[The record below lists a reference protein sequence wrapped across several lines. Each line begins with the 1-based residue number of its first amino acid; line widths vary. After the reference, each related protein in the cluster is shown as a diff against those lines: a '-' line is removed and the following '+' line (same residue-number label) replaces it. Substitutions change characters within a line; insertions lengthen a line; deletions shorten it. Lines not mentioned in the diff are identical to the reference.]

1 MVLQE
6 ELKQEA
12 RVAALT
18 TKMEILAELS
28 MEELEETQEVLEEV
42 SMTTVKA
49 MRGLVST
56 PPLGNQEHP
65 STQELVVLEI
75 TPT

>member
-1 MVLQE
+1 MV
-6 ELKQEA
+6 
-12 RVAALT
+12 ALT
-18 TKMEILAELS
+18 TTMEILVELS
-28 MEELEETQEVLEEV
+28 TEEREETQEVLEEV

-49 MRGLVST
+49 MRVVVST

-65 STQELVVLEI
+65 STQELVVLAI

>member
-49 MRGLVST
+49 MRGVVST

-65 STQELVVLEI
+65 STQELVVLAI

>member
-1 MVLQE
+1 MV
-6 ELKQEA
+6 
-12 RVAALT
+12 ALT
-18 TKMEILAELS
+18 TTMEILVELS
-28 MEELEETQEVLEEV
+28 TEELEETREVLEEV

-49 MRGLVST
+49 MRGVVST

-65 STQELVVLEI
+65 STQELVVLAI